1 MRSIWPGLLTL
12 LVVPILAAAG
22 PPQAPPAQPQ
32 PQPEQM
38 LDGTLLN
45 WEKAMTKLD
54 RFEVTV
60 RRTTADKTFGSI
72 ETYEGSAKFLK
83 SAQGQPS
90 RAILEIVNKKDPS
103 KYEKFLYTGTFLYEW
118 VPATKV
124 LRIHD
129 VPQAKAGQP
138 GIEDNIVALLF
149 GMKADDAKR
158 RYQMSWRP
166 DAENKNKYYHYVQII
181 PRTPADKSDFTE
193 ARLVLT
199 SSDFL
204 PRQVWYH
211 QPNGNEVTWDFEKLK
226 KNQEATISA
235 QTFAPPQALPKDWRV
250 ERVQIGAGTTPGT
263 GAAPGTGVAP
273 KK

>member
-1 MRSIWPGLLTL
+1 MRSIWPGVAMIFLL
-12 LVVPILAAAG
+12 PILAAAQQ
-22 PPQAPPAQPQ
+22 PAPPANQQ
-32 PQPEQM
+32 EQM
-38 LDGTLLN
+38 LNFALSS
-45 WEKAMTKLD
+45 WEAAMTKLD
-54 RFEVTV
+54 RFEVLC
-60 RRTTADKTFGSI
+60 RRTTTDKTFGSI

-83 SAQGQPS
+83 SGQGQPS
-90 RAILEIVNKKDPS
+90 RALLEIVNKKDPG

-129 VPQAKAGQP
+129 VPQPKAGQP
-138 GIEDNIVALLF
+138 AIEDNIVALLF

-166 DAENKNKYYHYVQII
+166 DTENNNKYYHYLQIL
-181 PRTPADKSDFTE
+181 PRTPADKADFTE

-199 SSDFL
+199 TSDFL

-226 KNQEATISA
+226 KNQEATIA
-235 QTFAPPQALPKDWRV
+235 PQTFAPPQQLPKDWRV
-250 ERVQIGAGTTPGT
+250 ERMQPAGP
-263 GAAPGTGVAP
+263 APGTAVAP